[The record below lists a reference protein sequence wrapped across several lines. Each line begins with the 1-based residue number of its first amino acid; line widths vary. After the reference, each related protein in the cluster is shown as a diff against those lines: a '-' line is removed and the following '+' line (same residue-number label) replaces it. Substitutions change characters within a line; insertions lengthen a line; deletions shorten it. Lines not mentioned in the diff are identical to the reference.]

1 MLFRKVMLGLALVP
15 FFCPIAFAAIGK
27 PPMRYGLLFNYDIRH
42 SDENFYANRLEA
54 FFIKKINPGDDKKM
68 SLEAVPFVE
77 VRHSVERRKRERL
90 AAGAEFGF
98 RLNDSL
104 YLGQQLR
111 QVWRSE
117 PVYNRGVIKNINML
131 EAVSIVT
138 LSCRLIPGKPR
149 SKPLSSER
157 LPSSFERGK
166 DILKGYISGE
176 YTYDFRLG
184 RGTRIES
191 MAGLLVPIAKEAE
204 LNLDW
209 RHRDRIHADDC
220 DTIEA
225 SVSYLF

>member
-1 MLFRKVMLGLALVP
+1 MLGLALVP
-15 FFCPIAFAAIGK
+15 FFCPIAFAATGK
-27 PPMRYGLLFNYDIRH
+27 PPMRYSLLFNYDIRH
-42 SDENFYANRLEA
+42 ADENFYANRLEA
-54 FFIKKINPGDDKKM
+54 FFIKKINPEDDKKM
-68 SLEAVPFVE
+68 SLQVMPFVE
-77 VRHSVERRKRERL
+77 LRHSVKRRKRERL

-98 RLNDSL
+98 RLNDSF

-138 LSCRLIPGKPR
+138 LSRWLVPDKN
-149 SKPLSSER
+149 
-157 LPSSFERGK
+157 
-166 DILKGYISGE
+166 ILKGYISGE
-176 YTYDFRLG
+176 YTYDFRFG

-191 MAGLLVPIAKEAE
+191 MAGLLVPVGKEAE

>member
-15 FFCPIAFAAIGK
+15 FFCPIGFAAIGK
-27 PPMRYGLLFNYDIRH
+27 PPIRYSLLFNYDIRH
-42 SDENFYANRLEA
+42 ADENFYASRLEA
-54 FFIKKINPGDDKKM
+54 FFIKEINSLPGEKM
-68 SLEAVPFVE
+68 SLRVTPFVE
-77 VRHSVERRKRERL
+77 LRHSVERRKMERV
-90 AAGAEFGF
+90 ATGAEFGF
-98 RLNDSL
+98 RLRDFF
-104 YLGQQLR
+104 YLGQQFR

-117 PVYNRGVIKNINML
+117 PVYNRGVIKNTNMF

-138 LSCRLIPGKPR
+138 LSRRLIP
-149 SKPLSSER
+149 
-157 LPSSFERGK
+157 GK

-184 RGTRIES
+184 RGTRVES
-191 MAGLLVPIAKEAE
+191 MAGLLVPIGKEAE